1 MNQRPGTNG
10 GRELKTVRTATEVI
24 DALLD
29 GGPCGVTEL
38 ATRLSLPKSTVYTQ
52 LNTLRNGGFVTKDG
66 DEYQLS
72 YKFLTLGEY
81 VRNETTLYQVAR
93 TEVDRL
99 ADETGQYAHLVTEE
113 HGRGI
118 DLYKAR
124 GETGVGDTYQA
135 TKLQRRDHLHITA
148 SGKAILAHLPRQR
161 VDEIVDEH
169 GLGGRTDET
178 ITDRETLYERLSE
191 IRERGYAYND
201 EEEVVGLR
209 AVGAPIRRADGAVL
223 GSISVSGPT
232 SFVQGDRFETALPE
246 LVTSAANVIEVNINM
261 DDMRSEL
268 SETGSR

>member
-1 MNQRPGTNG
+1 MKQRSGTNG

-24 DALLD
+24 DALWD

-72 YKFLTLGEY
+72 YKFLVLGEY

-148 SGKAILAHLPRQR
+148 SGKAILAHLPRRR

-169 GLGGRTDET
+169 GLVERTDET
-178 ITDRETLYERLSE
+178 ITDRETLSERLSE

-201 EEEVVGLR
+201 EEEIEGLQ
-209 AVGAPIRRADGAVL
+209 AIGAPVLDRHGTVL
-223 GSISVSGPT
+223 GSISVSGPVNRM
-232 SFVQGDRFETALPE
+232 SEDSYQER
-246 LVTSAANVIEVNINM
+246 LVEKVTNTANVIEVNVNM
-261 DDMRSEL
+261 AQSKDDL
-268 SETGSR
+268 PDFL